1 MTHNPEV
8 LESMENGSPL
18 VEQAE
23 KLRASGVLGRTRL
36 LRLFDFLVDATLRGE
51 SPKGSVIAVTV
62 FGHRHSAGAGEDTSV
77 RVYVHNLRRRLEAYY
92 QGEGRNELVRI
103 SIPRGAYRLVLEP
116 WGSPAADTGVATPFV
131 TYPNGLPP
139 RSGRWLLGALATLCV
154 ALLLAL
160 ALLWARR
167 TEPTPADLAAAGPVW
182 APLLD
187 NGRPTLLVMGDYYLV
202 GDAANGIEVQR
213 LVREFTIN
221 SRSDLEQF
229 LSSNPKMAS
238 RYMDVGLGYLPTSSA
253 FALNSVLPVLAA
265 RSRVPPRVVLRSEL
279 DPELL
284 RTANVVYLGLLSG
297 LGDLRGTVFTAS
309 RFTLG
314 DSYDEL
320 VDSATH
326 RHYVSEVSP
335 LGAGSGSLAGPPHYR
350 DYAYVTTF
358 LGPSGNRYV
367 VVAGMRDEGLRQAG
381 EWLGS
386 RASLDALAT
395 AAHDRSDFEALIEVT
410 SLDRINLTGKT
421 IAVAPRDSGAIW
433 GQH

>member
-1 MTHNPEV
+1 
-8 LESMENGSPL
+8 METGSPL
-18 VEQAE
+18 LEQAE

-36 LRLFDFLVDATLRGE
+36 LRLFDFLVDATLREE

-62 FGHRHSAGAGEDTSV
+62 FGHRHGDGAGEDTSV
-77 RVYVHNLRRRLEAYY
+77 RVYVHNLRRRLDAYY
-92 QGEGRNELVRI
+92 NGEGRNEPLRI

-116 WGSPAADTGVATPFV
+116 WGPPVGNTAAATPAAPVPH
-131 TYPNGLPP
+131 GLQP
-139 RSGRWLLGALATLCV
+139 RSARWLATALAGLC
-154 ALLLAL
+154 ALLVLAL
-160 ALLWARR
+160 AVLWARR
-167 TEPTPADLAAAGPVW
+167 TAPTPADLAAAGPVW
-182 APLLD
+182 APLLA

-202 GDAANGIEVQR
+202 GDAADGIEVQR
-213 LVREFTIN
+213 LVREFTVN

-229 LSSNPKMAS
+229 LSSNPKLAS

-253 FALNSVLPVLAA
+253 FVLNSVLPVLSA
-265 RSRVPPRVVLRSEL
+265 RGQVPPRVVLRSEL

-314 DSYDEL
+314 DTYDEL
-320 VDSATH
+320 VDATTH

-335 LGAGSGSLAGPPHYR
+335 LGADRGSLAGPPHYR

-367 VVAGMRDEGLRQAG
+367 VIAGMRDEGLRQAG

-386 RASLDALAT
+386 RASLDALA
-395 AAHDRSDFEALIEVT
+395 AAANDRSDFEALIEVT

-421 IAVAPRDSGAIW
+421 VAVAPRDSGAIW

>member
-1 MTHNPEV
+1 MVHNPEV
-8 LESMENGSPL
+8 LEFLETNDQL

-23 KLRASGVLGRTRL
+23 KLRASGLLGRTRL
-36 LRLFDFLVDATLRGE
+36 LRLFDFLVDATLRDE

-62 FGHRHSAGAGEDTSV
+62 FGHRHGAGAGEDTSV
-77 RVYVHNLRRRLEAYY
+77 RVYVHNLRRQLDAYY
-92 QGEGRNELVRI
+92 KGAGRNEPLRI
-103 SIPRGAYRLVLEP
+103 SIPKGAYRLVLEP
-116 WGSPAADTGVATPFV
+116 WGAPAADTVAAVAVVPG
-131 TYPNGLPP
+131 PHGP
-139 RSGRWLLGALATLCV
+139 RPGNRLVGALAALC
-154 ALLLAL
+154 ALLAL
-160 ALLWARR
+160 ALVVLWARR

-182 APLLD
+182 APLLA

-202 GDAANGIEVQR
+202 GDAADGIEVRR

-253 FALNSVLPVLAA
+253 FALDSVLPVLAA
-265 RSRVPPRVVLRSEL
+265 RSRVAPRVVVRSDL

-297 LGDLRGTVFTAS
+297 LGDLRGTVFAAS

-320 VDSATH
+320 VDSTTH

-335 LGAGSGSLAGPPHYR
+335 LGPGAGSLAGPPHYR

-367 VVAGMRDEGLRQAG
+367 VIAGMRDEGLRQAG

-386 RASLDALAT
+386 RANLDALSS

-410 SLDRINLTGKT
+410 SLDRINLTGRT